1 MKILEFI
8 KSVQATEKNT
18 LISDIISV
26 KKYISSANKIR
37 IAKDVMDFSVEY
49 DRGFIKFDSYK
60 KHLAFIFASIESHTD
75 LCFSDVWADKMQ
87 EYDAL
92 CENGLLNDV
101 IDEFKEDY
109 HASLKI
115 LNMMC
120 KDMLADNSIEASVAR
135 LTTSIT
141 DNIDIFV
148 GALKDQFKDL
158 NIEEIIPN
166 GLDLD
171 KLQGLLN
178 KIK

>member
-1 MKILEFI
+1 MKILDFI
-8 KSVQATEKNT
+8 DKLQTNETNT
-18 LISDIISV
+18 IISDVISV

-49 DRGFIKFDSYK
+49 DRGFIKFNSYK
-60 KHLAFIFASIESHTD
+60 KHLAFIFASIEAHTD
-75 LCFSDVWADKMQ
+75 LCFSDIWADKMQ

-92 CENGLLNDV
+92 CENGLLNDI
-101 IDEFKEDY
+101 IDEFKED
-109 HASLKI
+109 HNASLQV

-120 KDMLADNSIEASVAR
+120 RDMLADNSIEASVAR

-141 DNIDIFV
+141 DNIDVLV
-148 GALKDQFKDL
+148 GTLTDKFENL

-166 GLDLD
+166 GLDLN